1 MATAE
6 CGLLARGKI
15 NVLSA
20 CLIDLYFLE
29 LDRGRE
35 TRRKL
40 RPA

>member
-1 MATAE
+1 M
-6 CGLLARGKI
+6 GLLNVACWLGKI